1 MEIKEKGFLNQIQR
15 LSDFINKIIAHLCLF
30 SMASMTI
37 IVLLGVLFRYLF
49 RFPLSWT
56 EESSR
61 YLMIW
66 GASLAISMGIKEK
79 GHVGLTIVMDKL
91 KSRLWKSILET
102 VVFII
107 TSAFLYVMI
116 YYSIQMVMEAKW
128 QYSQGLGITMVLPT
142 LAIPVSMFV
151 GMIQLILRY
160 ILDMGRPENTVNEKK
175 IIDL

>member
-1 MEIKEKGFLNQIQR
+1 MEIKEKGFLNLIQSV
-15 LSDFINKIIAHLCLF
+15 SDFINKIIANLCLF
-30 SMASMTI
+30 SMAGMTI
-37 IVLLGVLFRYLF
+37 IVLLGVLFRYVF

-91 KSRLWKSILET
+91 TSRIWKSILET
-102 VVFII
+102 LVFII
-107 TSAFLYVMI
+107 TAVFLYVMF
-116 YYSIQMVMEAKW
+116 YYSALMVLEAKW

-142 LAIPVSMFV
+142 LALPVSMFV
-151 GMIQLILRY
+151 GIIQLILRY
-160 ILDMGRPENTVNEKK
+160 ILDLGKSENTSNEKK
-175 IIDL
+175 IVDI